1 MGIFFTDRKDIDLR
15 PEDLFNEYYPRLCDF
30 ASRYLKD
37 DGEGEDAVQD
47 AFIVYIEQR
56 DSISQ
61 HPSAIKSFLYN
72 TVKNICLNKIRHQK
86 VESRYNEGFFLDT
99 QDENHMLE
107 AIVHAEVIGEIHQ
120 ALNSLPKGCHLVL
133 KLGYLDG
140 LKNAQIAEEL
150 GISLNTVKS
159 QKQRALMLL
168 RQKLVPQAM
177 TLLLSFLIF

>member
-1 MGIFFTDRKDIDLR
+1 MGIFFTNRNDTDLR
-15 PEDLFNEYYPRLCDF
+15 PERLFNEYYPRLCDF
-30 ASRYLKD
+30 ALRFLKN

-47 AFIVYIEQR
+47 AFIVYLEQR
-56 DSISQ
+56 NSISQ
-61 HPSAIKSFLYN
+61 HPTAIKSFLYN

-86 VESRYNEGFFLDT
+86 VESRYSERFFLDAH
-99 QDENHMLE
+99 DENHMLE

-140 LKNAQIAEEL
+140 LRNTQIAEEL
-150 GISLNTVKS
+150 GVSLNTVKS

-168 RQKLVPQAM
+168 RQKLVPQTM
-177 TLLLSFLIF
+177 TILLSFLIF